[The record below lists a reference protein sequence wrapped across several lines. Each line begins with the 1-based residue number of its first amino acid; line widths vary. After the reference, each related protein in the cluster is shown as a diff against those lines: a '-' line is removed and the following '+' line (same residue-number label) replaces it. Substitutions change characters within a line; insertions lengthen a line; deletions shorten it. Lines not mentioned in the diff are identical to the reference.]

1 MAAGFK
7 TYDGAGNEVFSSQDS
22 TWTVI
27 FSGLAPANTDIDF
40 SVPYMP
46 TRVVTRQMLN
56 QVTGD
61 DEAYVHSY
69 SWSGNTLQVRVP
81 SSTDTVATYFVV
93 YGK

>member
-1 MAAGFK
+1 MAYVFS
-7 TYDGAGNEVFSSQDS
+7 TYDSDGNLQFSSVDS

-27 FSGLAPANTDIDF
+27 FAGLAAANSNATF
-40 SVPYMP
+40 TVPVMP

-61 DEAYVHSY
+61 DEAYVHTY
-69 SWSGNTLQVRVP
+69 SLSGTTLTATAP

>member
-1 MAAGFK
+1 MPAGFK
-7 TYDGAGNEVFSSQDS
+7 TYDGNANEVFTSTDS
-22 TWTVI
+22 TWTVL
-27 FSGLAPANTDIDF
+27 FTGLANANT
-40 SVPYMP
+40 SVNWTIPYMP

-69 SWSGNTLQVRVP
+69 SWSGNTLQVTVP
-81 SSTDTVATYFVV
+81 SSTDTVATFFVV